1 MRLLL
6 TVFLL
11 CLCVPALC
19 FAPPPDAALQF
30 MRSRAVLSGPT
41 LPASALP
48 AAERDPAGYDGRVFD
63 VTASVGGTVAVGD
76 TQTVLLSAGG
86 TAVAARLPDNGQ
98 LDWLAAGESV
108 RVLLRMDGTGTNAG
122 LRVLDAAPAGDVA
135 ARERVAQTVA
145 RGASRGAY
153 PSRGTGYVRPS
164 ASVYS
169 PTYAAVN
176 VPGLSARAQAVY
188 APYHDAVRRLGRSL
202 SDAQVDTITFSIL
215 RFSDLY
221 DLDPRLVVATII
233 AESGFDMSSTSRTGA
248 AGLGQLMPDTARG
261 LGVTDPYDPV
271 QNIAA
276 SVHLLRGH
284 LDSYGGAPAGAGVI
298 PLNKIALCMA
308 AYNAGPGAVRKY
320 HGVPPYR
327 ETQRYVAKV
336 AALYRQMLSPAERLA
351 LK

>member
-1 MRLLL
+1 MRVFSTLL
-6 TVFLL
+6 LL
-11 CLCVPALC
+11 CLCVPAVC
-19 FAPPPDAALQF
+19 SAPPPDAAVQF
-30 MRSRAVLSGPT
+30 VRSRATLSGPA
-41 LPASALP
+41 LSAASLP
-48 AAERDPAGYDGRVFD
+48 AAERDPAGFDGRVFD
-63 VTASVGGTVAVGD
+63 VTASVGGTVAVGG

-86 TAVAARLPDNGQ
+86 TAVAARLPDNGR
-98 LDWLAAGESV
+98 LNWLAAGESV
-108 RVLLRMDGTGTNAG
+108 RVLLRMDGAGTDAG

-135 ARERVAQTVA
+135 AREQSAQT
-145 RGASRGAY
+145 RGASRSSY
-153 PSRGTGYVRPS
+153 PSRGTGYVRSSTPVS
-164 ASVYS
+164 F
-169 PTYAAVN
+169 PTYSAVN

-188 APYHDAVRRLGRSL
+188 AAYHDAVRRLGRSL

-233 AESGFDMSSTSRTGA
+233 AESGFDMGSTSRTGA

-298 PLNKIALCMA
+298 PLSKIALCMA
-308 AYNAGPGAVRKY
+308 AYNAGPGAVKKY

-336 AALYRQMLSPAERLA
+336 AALYKQMLSPAEREA